1 MAEVEATEAEEVSA
15 IWVVAEEASMA
26 VVAATEE
33 VSAATM
39 VGIAVE
45 LMEAAITVARPLVVT
60 RAEGDTAERTQ
71 AAAPLHP
78 DRGHGKA
85 VAQRAAP
92 LPAGTDLPETTA
104 LQATPTQ

>member
-1 MAEVEATEAEEVSA
+1 M
-15 IWVVAEEASMA
+15 WVVAEEASMA
-26 VVAATEE
+26 VVAATVE

-71 AAAPLHP
+71 AEARVHP
-78 DRGHGKA
+78 GRGRGKA
-85 VAQRAAP
+85 RAPHGTP

-104 LQATPTQ
+104 LQATPMQ